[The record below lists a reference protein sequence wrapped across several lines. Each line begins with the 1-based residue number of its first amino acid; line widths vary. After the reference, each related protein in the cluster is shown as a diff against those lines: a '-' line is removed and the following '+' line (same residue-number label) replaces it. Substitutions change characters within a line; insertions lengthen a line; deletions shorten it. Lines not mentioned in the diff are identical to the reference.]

1 MSETLEF
8 SKLSSELTN
17 LLDKE
22 TKKKNGIFYSPKTYR
37 SQLLDNIKNIIP
49 NPSSILEPSFGSG
62 EFIEDVLKAFS
73 PNCIHA
79 VELNTLMF
87 SKVTKVINSEIVTLY
102 NEDFLKFKN
111 QIKYDLIIG
120 NPPYVVV
127 KNTPQEFKCI
137 TSGRPNLYCWFIY
150 RCIQMLNDEGILAFI
165 LPNSIMNSSY
175 YNELRKYVVQH
186 CSIVSIIEFD
196 TVGTKFQETDQS
208 TIGLV
213 LQKTV
218 NSSSKYIVNYGDRIV
233 FSPNYGYL
241 NNMTQYP
248 TLDHIGFKV
257 KTGSIVW
264 NQVKDDLSSEKN
276 DDNDVLIYT
285 SNIKDKIYVPF
296 PNGES
301 NKKKQYVTS
310 TKDKVSAPVIL
321 ISRGYGNSVY
331 KPNALL
337 ITQDDEVFDDGF
349 YVENHINVIYP
360 INDEGR
366 EKINKVF
373 QYILSQDCMEFIS
386 KYTGNGALS
395 KTEIETILPIKL

>member
-37 SQLLDNIKNIIP
+37 SQLIDNIKSLIP

-62 EFIEDVLKAFS
+62 EFIDDVLKAFS
-73 PNCIHA
+73 PNCVHA
-79 VELNTLMF
+79 VELNTLMY
-87 SKVTKVINSEIVTLY
+87 SKVIKAMKNEIVTLY

-111 QIKYDLIIG
+111 EIKYDLIIG

-127 KNTPQEFKCI
+127 KNTPPEFKCI

-196 TVGTKFQETDQS
+196 TVGSKFQETDQS

-213 LQKTV
+213 LQKTI
-218 NSSSKYIVNYGDRIV
+218 SSSLKYVVTYGDRVV
-233 FSPNYGYL
+233 FSPNYVYL

-248 TLDHIGFKV
+248 TLDHLGFKV

-285 SNIKDKIYVPF
+285 SNIKEKTYIPF

-301 NKKKQYVTS
+301 NKKKQFVNS
-310 TKDKVSAPVIL
+310 TKDKVLPPCIL

-337 ITQDDEVFDDGF
+337 IKEGNKKFDDGF
-349 YVENHINVIYP
+349 YVENHLNVIYP
-360 INDEGR
+360 ITDEGKNTI
-366 EKINKVF
+366 ENVYN
-373 QYILSQDCMEFIS
+373 YIISQDCVEFIT

-395 KTEIETILPIKL
+395 KTEIETILPIKQ